1 MRPFLFFILFIFSA
15 SAQGSAVTAADP
27 ASVFREANIAYR
39 ASDYAKAAS
48 LYESLISQG
57 KKAAVIY
64 YNLGNA
70 YFKQGQIGQ
79 AILQYERAKK
89 LAPRDR
95 DITANLN
102 YVRSLLEYR
111 VEDKRNWYLR
121 ALDSALSAF
130 TEKEIGIVSLVL
142 GFLFWISWA
151 FSLYRQP
158 DLPWKWKRKT
168 LLILTLLA
176 ATFWFLKGFHDLE
189 AGEAI
194 VLKPQAAV
202 RYGPS
207 YKDQVA
213 LRLGEG
219 IKVRIAKQEGDWSRV
234 VLTNGDTGW
243 IPKEEIGIV

>member
-1 MRPFLFFILFIFSA
+1 MKPFLFFILLAFSA
-15 SAQGSAVTAADP
+15 SVQASAVTATDP
-27 ASVFREANIAYR
+27 ASIFREANIAYR

-48 LYESLISQG
+48 IYESLISRG
-57 KKAAVIY
+57 KNAGVIY

-89 LAPRDR
+89 MAPRDR
-95 DITANLN
+95 DIAANLN
-102 YVRSLLEYR
+102 FLRSLLEYR

-121 ALDSALSAF
+121 ALDRALSFF
-130 TEKEIGIVSLVL
+130 TEKEIGIAGLAL
-142 GFLFWISWA
+142 GLLFWISWA

-158 DLPWKWKRKT
+158 DVPWGWRRKT
-168 LLILTLLA
+168 FLILTLLA
-176 ATFWFLKGFHDLE
+176 AFFWFLKGFHDLRVH
-189 AGEAI
+189 EAI
-194 VLKPQAAV
+194 VLKPQATV

-219 IKVRIAKQEGDWSRV
+219 IKVRIAKQEGDWSRI
-234 VLTNGDTGW
+234 VLANGDTGW
-243 IPKEEIGIV
+243 IPKEEIGII

>member
-1 MRPFLFFILFIFSA
+1 MKPFHFLILLAVSA
-15 SAQGSAVTAADP
+15 SGQASAVTSAEL
-27 ASVFREANIAYR
+27 ASVFHEANVAYR
-39 ASDYAKAAS
+39 ASDYAKAAA
-48 LYESLISQG
+48 LYESLTSQG
-57 KKAAVIY
+57 KKAAVVY

-70 YFKQGQIGQ
+70 YFKQGQIGR

-111 VEDKRNWYLR
+111 VEDKRNWYLKV
-121 ALDSALSAF
+121 LDSVLSAF
-130 TEKEIGIVSLVL
+130 TEKEIGIFSLAL
-142 GFLFWISWA
+142 GFLFWLTWV
-151 FSLYRQP
+151 FSLLRQP
-158 DLPWKWKRKT
+158 EGAWGWRRKT
-168 LLILTLLA
+168 LLALTLCA
-176 ATFWFLKGFHDLE
+176 AAFWISKGFHDLGVHE
-189 AGEAI
+189 GI

-219 IKVRIAKQEGDWSRV
+219 IKARVAQEEGEWSRI
-234 VLTNGDTGW
+234 VLTNGETGW
-243 IPKEEIGIV
+243 IPKEEIGRI